1 MKALEK
7 IIFALVLVSSSIIG
21 CGTDLTKQDQS
32 TTAEVDK
39 EKNSKLA
46 GSFLVVEG
54 YVSPINVSI
63 NDKNYRDS
71 EDFYTQEVVRLK
83 AEVKKQYPDYD
94 LFFDAEIGLK
104 DFKRNLQAFLVSSSD
119 TGVASESE
127 IDSTGKFSFNL
138 PPEIDTTVSYT
149 LRASK
154 RIGLRLVKDNDV
166 VAWCYNLSAENQ
178 IALDGKPVVLKRF
191 TTLITSYKCE
201 EQRQNNG
208 ISLPAEE
215 NPYNYVTE
223 AFESSATYNGYGPLP
238 KAKTAKTATTAT
250 TTTAATATT
259 AVKATTTTATATPSS
274 TQTNQPV
281 TPVGSGSQGVVVA
294 EAVAVNRN

>member
-7 IIFALVLVSSSIIG
+7 IIFALVLVSSSIVG

-32 TTAEVDK
+32 TTAATDK
-39 EKNSKLA
+39 EKDSKLA

-83 AEVKKQYPDYD
+83 AEVKKQYPDYA

-178 IALDGKPVVLKRF
+178 ITLDGKPVILRRF

-201 EQRQNNG
+201 EQRQNTG

-223 AFESSATYNGYGPLP
+223 AFESSDTYNGYGPLP
-238 KAKTAKTATTAT
+238 KAKTATTAT

-259 AVKATTTTATATPSS
+259 AVKATTTTATATPSNA
-274 TQTNQPV
+274 QNNQPV
-281 TPVGSGSQGVVVA
+281 TPVGSGSQGVAVT